1 MLMGFYT
8 EEQIKK
14 ARSIDL
20 MTYLRAS
27 EPTELI
33 HVSGNTYCTRTHL
46 CTVNFNAHLST
57 ILLSSVILK
66 ALRDR
71 RFLCH

>member
-20 MTYLRAS
+20 MTYLRTCD
-27 EPTELI
+27 PTELI
-33 HVSGNTYCTRTHL
+33 HVSGCGGAEAL
-46 CTVNFNAHLST
+46 VG
-57 ILLSSVILK
+57 ILHWII
-66 ALRDR
+66 
-71 RFLCH
+71 

>member
-1 MLMGFYT
+1 MIMGFYT

-20 MTYLRAS
+20 MTYLRTCD
-27 EPTELI
+27 PTELI

-46 CTVNFNAHLST
+46 CTVNVNAHL
-57 ILLSSVILK
+57 
-66 ALRDR
+66 LR
-71 RFLCH
+71 